1 MNNVFN
7 ICIALSFGIVG
18 GGLAGIITRLFRKK
32 DYTEAEKEK
41 GQKLWKAGSRIM
53 TVITCLFLALGFIWC
68 IYYLILGIVSPNQAE
83 YAGSMSTLIVSVLTV
98 VSIAFAFYEF
108 IRRK

>member
-1 MNNVFN
+1 MNNLFN

-18 GGLAGIITRLFRKK
+18 GGFAGIVTKLFSKK
-32 DYTEAEKEK
+32 NYSEAEKER
-41 GQKLWKAGSRIM
+41 GQKLWKAGSRVM

-68 IYYLILGIVSPNQAE
+68 IYYLVMGIVSPQQAE
-83 YAGSMSTLIVSVLTV
+83 YAGNMSTLIVSVLTV